1 MTRANLEHAEQL
13 LTGELIWH
21 KLNPKQGWSESQVL
35 FDNFK
40 PTKKRSRSPNESQ
53 NERQSGQ
60 QTRVPANPSS
70 TQSSHRSYSS
80 QLVQPS
86 RRTKRSGNVTTTI
99 EQRPTVEIV
108 YGDCFQELDD
118 LEDESIDCVITDP
131 PPPLARHGQKTLRQ
145 RSANLYWQIF
155 QSSLKMC
162 MLVGR
167 QVPGSRPQRQGLC
180 MSSNRNYR
188 RCRCKR
194 QQAHLHPRRCS
205 RGWRVR

>member
-131 PPPLARHGQKTLRQ
+131 PPPSHGMGKKHFDKGQ
-145 RSANLYWQIF
+145 QIF
-155 QSSLKMC
+155 I
-162 MLVGR
+162 GR
-167 QVPGSRPQRQGLC
+167 FFNPLSKCACWSADRFLAAVPNAKVC
-180 MSSNRNYR
+180 
-188 RCRCKR
+188 
-194 QQAHLHPRRCS
+194 A
-205 RGWRVR
+205 